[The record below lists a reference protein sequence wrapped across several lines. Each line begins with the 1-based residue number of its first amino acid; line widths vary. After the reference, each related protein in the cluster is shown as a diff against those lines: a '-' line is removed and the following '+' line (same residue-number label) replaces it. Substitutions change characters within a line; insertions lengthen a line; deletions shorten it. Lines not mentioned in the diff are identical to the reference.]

1 VDQIKKGEIIM
12 EWFFL
17 VGALALATLRLATPL
32 IFAGMGGLMS
42 ERSGVVNVALEGFM
56 LTGAF
61 AGAVAGY
68 FGNSAWIGW
77 IAAMVAGLFIGAIY
91 AFFVPE
97 MKADQ
102 IVTGTAINL
111 LVVGVAP
118 FLTKIIFNSTGSTPP
133 LAVEHRFSFEPTLMA
148 FVLVMLVALWLK
160 RTRSGLWVNFA
171 GEHPEALTSSG
182 VSVRKVRWGAVMMS
196 GVFASCG
203 GASLSLFLASSY
215 SPMMSGGRGFMALAA
230 LIFGK
235 WKPWPTF
242 AACLFFGLTDAIQIR
257 MQGVHIGEFEIPV
270 QFIQILPYIV
280 TIITLAGFIGV
291 SRPPKA
297 LGH

>member
-1 VDQIKKGEIIM
+1 MDMI
-12 EWFFL
+12 L
-17 VGALALATLRLATPL
+17 LLGALLFASLRLATPL
-32 IFAGMGGLMS
+32 IFASMGGLLS

-61 AGAVAGY
+61 AGAVAGQY
-68 FGNSAWIGW
+68 TASAWAGW
-77 IAAMVAGLFIGAIY
+77 VAAIFAGALIGAIY
-91 AFFVPE
+91 AFFVLE

-118 FLTKIIFNSTGSTPP
+118 FLTKILFNSTGSTPP
-133 LAVEHRFSFEPTLMA
+133 LLVEDRFTFEPTLMA
-148 FVLVMLVALWLK
+148 FVLVGLVALWLRK
-160 RTRSGLWVNFA
+160 TRSGLWVNFA
-171 GEHPEALTSSG
+171 GEHPKALTASG
-182 VSVRKVRWGAVMMS
+182 VSVRKVRWAAVTMS
-196 GVFASCG
+196 GVLASMG

-235 WKPWPTF
+235 WKPLPAF

-257 MQGVHIGEFEIPV
+257 LQGVHIGEFEIPV

-297 LGH
+297 LGQ